1 MTRVRLGKRSRESL
15 EQACATPPRA
25 VTIRLL
31 TAAGTIRT
39 RHETADALGTAEER
53 IEAAKDAGLLSL
65 VEDRRIGP
73 TGVRVRD
80 DKGGHTLTRE
90 EIKRQLVEC
99 GFCFCPRLNVFYKL

>member
-1 MTRVRLGKRSRESL
+1 MTRLRLGKRSRESL
-15 EQACATPPRA
+15 DQACATPPQA
-25 VTIRLL
+25 VTIRFL

-39 RHETADALGTAEER
+39 RHETTDALGTPEER
-53 IEAAKDAGLLSL
+53 LEAAKEAGLLSV
-65 VEDRRIGP
+65 VEDRRVGP

-99 GFCFCPRLNVFYKL
+99 GFCYCPRLKVFYKL